1 MTAKSTPSLQLD
13 LQFSGDTLAARWP
26 LSRQRL
32 RRLIQASLPA
42 ACRSIEITVRVVGR
56 REGQALNREFRGKD
70 YPTNVL
76 TFSYCGLPTIAA
88 DLVLCEPVVAT
99 EAKRQ
104 KKPLDHHLA
113 HLVVHGVLHA
123 AGLDHEKHKEAI
135 QMEALETAILKRFR
149 IPDPYRE
156 GL

>member
-1 MTAKSTPSLQLD
+1 M
-13 LQFSGDTLAARWP
+13 
-26 LSRQRL
+26 
-32 RRLIQASLPA
+32 
-42 ACRSIEITVRVVGR
+42 VGR
-56 REGQALNREFRGKD
+56 RESQSLNREFRGKD

-76 TFSYCGLPTIAA
+76 TFPYCGLPTIAA
-88 DLVLCEPVVAT
+88 DLVLCEPVVAA

-123 AGLDHEKHKEAI
+123 AGLDHSNDQEAM
-135 QMEALETAILKRFR
+135 QMEALESAILKRFR
-149 IPDPYRE
+149 IPNPYQE